1 MINLLLGVLCEFVYL
16 FLILIILLLSVLCEF
31 DVYVVIQNWDGM

>member
-1 MINLLLGVLCEFVYL
+1 MKIVYL
-16 FLILIILLLSVLCEF
+16 FLILITLLLGILCEF